1 MSEAF
6 RRWLDLAIISVI
18 GVLVGLT
25 FGLPLSSM
33 EQFTVVREADGGLGA
48 SSLTPYSIVSA
59 GFPVGQALGAHVSG
73 VLIAALMRRHSRRPH
88 HVGFALSLLTTA
100 VGAVAYWLGNSL
112 IWIGVGRLLQGV
124 GSAGLQTT
132 VRSFINRST
141 EKGFVSV
148 VTTATASFVSI
159 FMGAGPAISSAF
171 ATIAPIKVG
180 GGVVIDRFRVP
191 GVFLLGA
198 TALTLLTLPLL
209 ADRINVHR
217 KPLPLVAAPINEAQ
231 PLLPPKPSTPSLPK
245 SWRALALSP
254 IAAMLLIGTGLS
266 AVFAGYETVA
276 APLLARKFGT
286 SIAELGNVFLWS
298 SVAAAAS
305 FIVVAAVL
313 TPRRSTGKPTVSANA
328 VLLLVLV
335 LSVMALLD
343 LADFGSLAEP
353 LRGLTSKC
361 SAAADALECSALD
374 WCSWNAIQPPLCR
387 IGRGGVDA
395 VTLVSLAMVNIAFVV
410 GRVVSAGQFMTF
422 CHAESSAKAAA
433 VLQIVGSVARV
444 VAPIVFIQLLDAV
457 PDFPSLWPFA
467 ISGALMLLVTVHF
480 LVARNRGAS
489 DK

>member
-1 MSEAF
+1 
-6 RRWLDLAIISVI
+6 
-18 GVLVGLT
+18 
-25 FGLPLSSM
+25 
-33 EQFTVVREADGGLGA
+33 
-48 SSLTPYSIVSA
+48 
-59 GFPVGQALGAHVSG
+59 
-73 VLIAALMRRHSRRPH
+73 
-88 HVGFALSLLTTA
+88 
-100 VGAVAYWLGNSL
+100 
-112 IWIGVGRLLQGV
+112 
-124 GSAGLQTT
+124 
-132 VRSFINRST
+132 
-141 EKGFVSV
+141 
-148 VTTATASFVSI
+148 
-159 FMGAGPAISSAF
+159 MGAGPAISAAF
-171 ATIAPIKVG
+171 ANIKPIELG
-180 GGVVIDRFRVP
+180 GGVVIDKFRLP
-191 GVFLLGA
+191 AVFLLG
-198 TALTLLTLPLL
+198 TTMVTLLTLPLL

-231 PLLPPKPSTPSLPK
+231 PLLPKPSTPSLPK

-254 IAAMLLIGTGLS
+254 IAAMLLIGAGLS

-286 SIAELGNVFLWS
+286 SMFELGNVFLWS
-298 SVAAAAS
+298 SVAAAVS
-305 FIVVAAVL
+305 FLVVAAVL
-313 TPRRSTGKPTVSANA
+313 TPRQSTGKPTVSANA
-328 VLLLVLV
+328 VLLVVLV

-343 LADFGSLAEP
+343 LADFGSLVEP
-353 LRGLTSKC
+353 LRGLTSRC

-433 VLQIVGSVARV
+433 VLQIVSSLARV

-480 LVARNRGAS
+480 LVARNRGAAS